1 MKTGKRILQNLNR
14 QKERKRQGKFE
25 FAESD
30 SSRCYRAEV
39 DDHGVIVAVDVLDF
53 DKFGVMLEKAEA
65 RETGASDDS
74 ARFHGQVEAVGGMEW
89 GLQSSF
95 ELIERDGE
103 ALRAI
108 FRTTPQGVEPASY
121 FELELSGGKKA
132 AVRHFQ
138 VENPGKP
145 RELAAANLGAENF
158 IELVDRLRGVFAAG
172 ID

>member
-1 MKTGKRILQNLNR
+1 MKTGERILQDLNR

-30 SSRCYRAEV
+30 GRRCYRAEV
-39 DDHGVIVAVDVLDF
+39 DDHGVIVSVDVPDF

-74 ARFHGQVEAVGGMEW
+74 TRFHAQVEAVQRMEW

-108 FRTTPQGVEPASY
+108 FRTTPHGVEPVSY
-121 FELELSGGKKA
+121 FELELSGGKEA

-138 VENPGKP
+138 VEQSGKR
-145 RELAAANLGAENF
+145 RELAAANLGSENF
-158 IELVDRLRGVFAAG
+158 VELVDRLRDVFAVG
-172 ID
+172 LD